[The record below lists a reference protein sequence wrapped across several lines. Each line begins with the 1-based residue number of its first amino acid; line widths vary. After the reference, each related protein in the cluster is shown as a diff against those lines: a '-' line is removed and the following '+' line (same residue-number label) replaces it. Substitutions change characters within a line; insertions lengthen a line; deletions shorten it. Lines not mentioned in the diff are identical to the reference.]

1 MKPVRIAGLLT
12 VLATAGLVCAQG
24 SLYRNPGYV
33 ESEVPINATPRQLEG
48 VGITE
53 KLGEQLDLD
62 LTFIAEDGYP
72 HKLREYFFKDRPVIL
87 NLVYYDCPQ
96 LCTLILNAQTE
107 VMKQIEWMP
116 GNQYEIVT
124 ISIDPREHFDK
135 ARAKKSVYLDQFGR
149 SAPGWHFL
157 TDEKGNVARLARQV
171 GFNYRYDA
179 RSEQYAHPAAIMVLT
194 PQGKMARYLY
204 GIQYKER
211 DLRFALA
218 EASENRATMAAE
230 KVLLLCYMYDP
241 KAGKYVMFATNF
253 MKAGGVLVMVVF
265 GLFWWRLV
273 RADRARS
280 RAALPGPRVDRERMA

>member
-1 MKPVRIAGLLT
+1 MKHSRIAGIFM
-12 VLATAGLVCAQG
+12 VLATAGAVCAQG

-33 ESEVPINATPRQLEG
+33 ESEAAFDSKPRQLEG

-53 KLGEQLDLD
+53 RLNEQIDLD

-96 LCTLILNAQTE
+96 LCTLILNAQVD
-107 VMKQIEWMP
+107 VMKQIDWTP

-135 ARAKKSVYLDQFGR
+135 ARVKKRLYVDHFER
-149 SAPGWHFL
+149 PAPGWHFL
-157 TDEKGNVARLARQV
+157 TDNQGNVARLAKQA

-204 GIQYKER
+204 GIQYKAR

-218 EASENRATMAAE
+218 EASENRTTMAAE

-241 KAGKYVMFATNF
+241 KAGRYVMFASNF

-265 GLFWWRLV
+265 GLFWWRLI

-280 RAALPGPRVDRERMA
+280 RAGLPRPPVDRERMA

>member
-1 MKPVRIAGLLT
+1 MKYTHIAGFLM
-12 VLATAGLVCAQG
+12 VLATAGMVCAQG

-33 ESEVPINATPRQLEG
+33 ESEVPFDSKPRQLEG
-48 VGITE
+48 VGIDE
-53 KLGEQLDLD
+53 KLSQQVDLD

-72 HKLREYFFKDRPVIL
+72 HKLREYFYKDRPVIL

-96 LCTLILNAQTE
+96 LCTLILNAQVD
-107 VMKQIEWMP
+107 VMKQIDWMP
-116 GNQYEIVT
+116 GNQYEVVT

-135 ARAKKSVYLDQFGR
+135 ARAKKSIYLDQFGR
-149 SAPGWHFL
+149 PAPGWHFL
-157 TDEKGNVARLARQV
+157 TDDKGNVSRLAKQV

-194 PQGKMARYLY
+194 PKGTMARYLY
-204 GIQYKER
+204 GIQYKAR

-218 EASENRATMAAE
+218 EASENRVTMAAE

-241 KAGKYVMFATNF
+241 KAGRYVMFASNF
-253 MKAGGVLVMVVF
+253 MKAGGVLVVLVF
-265 GLFWWRLV
+265 GWFWWRLI

-280 RAALPGPRVDRERMA
+280 SALAGPRVDRERMA